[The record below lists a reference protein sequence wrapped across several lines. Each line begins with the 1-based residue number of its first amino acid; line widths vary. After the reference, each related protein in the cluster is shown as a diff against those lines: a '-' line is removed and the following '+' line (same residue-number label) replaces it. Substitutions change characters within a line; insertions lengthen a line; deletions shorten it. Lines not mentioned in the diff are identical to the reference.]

1 MIMPTISI
9 EISDADAAR
18 ISYRAKSADDWITN
32 ATLGCAA
39 LGQTEIEATA
49 EWMQAM
55 ISFSQMGGDITDK
68 DAVLLHGFQ
77 AGIIMPAE
85 ARYSH
90 QSIDGS

>member
-1 MIMPTISI
+1 MPKITV

-18 ISYRAKSADDWITN
+18 ISYRAKSADDWVTN
-32 ATLGCAA
+32 AVFGCAA
-39 LGQTEIEATA
+39 LGQTEIESSP

-55 ISFSQMGGDITDK
+55 ISFSQSGGDITDK

-77 AGIIMPAE
+77 AGIILPAE
-85 ARYSH
+85 ARYSQ